1 MMPQMNG
8 LEMLSAMK
16 DQGIAVPSIMI
27 TGYPTIKTA
36 IQALRLGALDYLP
49 KPFTRLEL
57 LSPLQ
62 RTLRRA
68 GALGSP
74 LQQDIASGEEVADRQ
89 PPRPGDRFHLPGHS
103 WALYNQDGTVDIG
116 LEAGFLGAMPPVDRL
131 VLPQTDEMIEQGH
144 AGIEATAG
152 DEVHAAFMPVS
163 GRVIEVR
170 ALADMM
176 PPGLSEGDWLIR
188 ILPSNLAEETAILRK
203 AAG

>member
-1 MMPQMNG
+1 
-8 LEMLSAMK
+8 
-16 DQGIAVPSIMI
+16 MI

-68 GALGSP
+68 GIQESRPPKEFPG
-74 LQQDIASGEEVADRQ
+74 GEEVPGRE
-89 PPRPGDRFHLPGHS
+89 PPRPGDRFVLPGHS
-103 WALYNQDGTVDIG
+103 WALFNQDGTVDIG
-116 LEAGFLGAMPPVDRL
+116 LETGFLGAMPPVDRL
-131 VLPQTDEMIEQGH
+131 SLPQADEMIEQGH
-144 AGIEATAG
+144 AGFEATAG
-152 DEVHAAFMPVS
+152 EEVHAAFMPVS

-170 ALADMM
+170 DPADLML
-176 PPGLSEGDWLIR
+176 PGLSEGDWLIR

-203 AAG
+203 AAR